1 MIGAGILASIPR
13 HCHARAF
20 LDFCRGEFTMVTRRD
35 LVVASLVFV
44 VLSAAFAWAESSTM
58 EVMRSKVFDF
68 QELDPQATDKGQYRQ
83 ICMAATATLDQL
95 EAHITTL
102 NPGLS
107 SHEPHQHPNEEIVIL
122 TEGEL
127 EVYQNGD
134 RRRIGPGSIMFM
146 ASNEFHAVT
155 NVGDKP
161 ATYYVINWHSPGML
175 KNDGE

>member
-1 MIGAGILASIPR
+1 M
-13 HCHARAF
+13 C
-20 LDFCRGEFTMVTRRD
+20 TRRD
-35 LVVASLVFV
+35 LVVATLVFV
-44 VLSAAFAWAESSTM
+44 VMSAAFAWAETSAKQ
-58 EVMRSKVFDF
+58 VMRSMVFDF
-68 QELDPQATDKGQYRQ
+68 QELEAQTTGKGKYRQ
-83 ICMAATATLDQL
+83 ICMAPTATLDQL

-122 TEGEL
+122 TEGDL

-134 RRRIGPGSIMFM
+134 RRRIGAGSVMFM

-175 KNDGE
+175 ESNK